1 MLAEI
6 AEPPIGTAARGP
18 KALFTAALLK
28 VASRCN
34 LDCDYCYV
42 YKHAD
47 QSWRHQPHFIS
58 DENLRRFAARLDEY
72 VAFHRLSDFCV
83 TFHGGEPLLYGAD
96 RLAEATRIIRQGVR
110 SECALEFS
118 LQTNA
123 TLLTD
128 EAIERLET
136 AGVLISLSIDGPKQA
151 NDRHRLDHRGRSTFE
166 ATSSV
171 IHKLGVR
178 KSGIFRGVI
187 AVIDPATPP
196 RELFEF
202 FQPLALPR
210 LDLLLPDATYV
221 RPPPARDRNKDLY
234 LSWLTNAYELWF
246 TEFPDLPIR
255 WFDAI
260 LASRLGVPS
269 PTDAMGLGSV
279 SLIVID
285 TDGTYTDH
293 DVFKILPGGSPA
305 LNQSVETADF
315 EKMADHPTIR
325 EHGYRL
331 SLDGLSIECKTCPVV
346 EACGGG
352 SVMHRWHPIRQLEAP
367 SVYCRELFAVFEK
380 ATKLL
385 RSSLR
390 KGAQPKIDDW
400 SFLVG
405 DALVHECRRWR
416 DETECR
422 ADECARKAEV
432 LRNGLSAAALILR
445 SINPTMPARS
455 LAGVDDELTWLGK
468 IRVQS
473 PEPWL
478 VWPFS
483 DSIRVLPRRSDA
495 VKKGTELLDAAVELL
510 ACLDTQLPQAFAV
523 LISDVIFV
531 ESTAESSDQ
540 IFSFSDDSAPNVIY
554 IAPFVSGGPL
564 DADDFADSLLHEFL
578 HQVLYHIERQASM
591 LLDHVFPSFPAPW
604 RKGLRPSGGFLHGAF
619 VFTGLSRFWR
629 ALAKSSHAPNLEKAS
644 ENAEKFREQA
654 IYGINSL
661 RQFALLNESG
671 ETLLD
676 HLARNLGVEND
687 KLVAPGAY
695 LQ

>member
-1 MLAEI
+1 MLPEI
-6 AEPPIGTAARGP
+6 AEPPTAATCRGP

-72 VAFHRLSDFCV
+72 VALHRLSEFCV

-96 RLAEATRIIRQGVR
+96 RLAEAARIIRQAVR

-123 TLLTD
+123 TLLTN
-128 EAIERLET
+128 EAIQRLET
-136 AGVLISLSIDGPKQA
+136 AGILISLSIDGPKHT
-151 NDRHRLDHRGRSTFE
+151 NDRHRLDHGGRSTFE
-166 ATSSV
+166 ATSSA
-171 IHKLGVR
+171 IHKLRGR
-178 KSGIFRGVI
+178 QSGIFRGVI

-221 RPPPARDRNKDLY
+221 RPPPRRDRNKDLY

-305 LNQSVETADF
+305 LNESVETAEFD
-315 EKMADHPTIR
+315 KMAAHPAIR

-331 SLDGLSIECKTCPVV
+331 SLDGLSGECKTCPVV

-352 SVMHRWHPIRQLEAP
+352 SVMHRWHPVRQLEAP
-367 SVYCRELFAVFEK
+367 SVYCRELFSVFEK

-385 RSSLR
+385 RNSLR
-390 KGAQPKIDDW
+390 KSAQPKIDDW
-400 SFLVG
+400 SFLAG
-405 DALVHECRRWR
+405 DALIHACTRWR
-416 DETECR
+416 EETERR
-422 ADECARKAEV
+422 ADECAREMEIP
-432 LRNGLSAAALILR
+432 RNGLPAAALILR
-445 SINPTMPARS
+445 SKNPTMPVRS
-455 LAGVDDELTWLGK
+455 LAGVDDELTWLGR

-483 DSIRVLPRRSDA
+483 DSIRVLPHRSDA
-495 VKKGTELLDAAVELL
+495 VKKGAELLDATVELL
-510 ACLDTQLPQAFAV
+510 ACLDPHLPHAFAA

-531 ESTAESSDQ
+531 KSSAESSDQ
-540 IFSFSDDSAPNVIY
+540 IFSFSDDSAPNVLY
-554 IAPFVSGGPL
+554 IAPFVRDRLL
-564 DADDFADSLLHEFL
+564 DADDLADSLLHEFL
-578 HQVLYHIERQASM
+578 HQVLYHIERHASM

-604 RKGLRPSGGFLHGAF
+604 RKGLRPSGGFFHGAF
-619 VFTGLSRFWR
+619 VFAGLSRFWQ
-629 ALAKSSHAPNLEKAS
+629 ALTKSSHTTDLAKAS
-644 ENAEKFREQA
+644 ENAAKFQA
-654 IYGINSL
+654 QAVYGINSL
-661 RQFALLNESG
+661 RQFALLSENG
-671 ETLLD
+671 EALLD
-676 HLARNLGVEND
+676 HLARDLGVEND
-687 KLVAPGAY
+687 RLIAPGAY
-695 LQ
+695 LP